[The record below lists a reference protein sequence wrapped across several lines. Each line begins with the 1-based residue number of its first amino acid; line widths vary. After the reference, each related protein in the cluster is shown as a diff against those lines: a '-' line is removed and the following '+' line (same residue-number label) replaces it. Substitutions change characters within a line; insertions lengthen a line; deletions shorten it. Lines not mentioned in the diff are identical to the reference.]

1 MGIFAA
7 PMPRILAI
15 DYGTKRCGIA
25 VTDNLQLIASGLTT
39 VHSADLLNFISQYIE
54 KEEVEAIVV
63 GNPKQLDNTP
73 SENAQHV
80 TGFVRKLA
88 KTYPKMKIDL
98 LDERFTSS
106 MALDAMISA
115 GSTKKQRQNK
125 GTIDMVSA
133 TILLQNYLDAKKF

>member
-1 MGIFAA
+1 
-7 PMPRILAI
+7 MPRILAI

-25 VTDNLQLIASGLTT
+25 VTDPLQIIATGLTT
-39 VHSADLLNFISQYIE
+39 VHAAELMDFITQYIE
-54 KEEVEAIVV
+54 KEEVSEILV
-63 GNPKQLDNTP
+63 GNPKKLDNTP

-80 TGFVRKLA
+80 VGFVRKLA
-88 KTYPKMKIDL
+88 KTHPKMKIEM

-125 GTIDMVSA
+125 ETIDKISA
-133 TILLQNYLDAKKF
+133 TILLQNYLDSKKF